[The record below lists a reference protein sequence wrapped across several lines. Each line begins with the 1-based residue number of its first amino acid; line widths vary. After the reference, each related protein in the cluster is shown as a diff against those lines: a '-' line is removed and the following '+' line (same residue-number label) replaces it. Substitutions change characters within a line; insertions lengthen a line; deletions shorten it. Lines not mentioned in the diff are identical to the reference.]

1 MNKINGRLLFSL
13 GLVLL
18 LAFLIY
24 VSMGYNQ
31 LARLVPLV
39 VLVPGLIAAL
49 IQFGLEIR
57 AAFAPKKEGSAEE
70 SSDEGTS
77 AKLHPQEKFRRELVG
92 IGWLL
97 AFFVMIAVLGQVI
110 AIPLFVLIFMRFFG
124 RESWRLSIAFAV
136 LCWAFAYGIFVWGLR
151 NELYPGLLLPMI
163 MG

>member
-39 VLVPGLIAAL
+39 VLVPGFIAAL
-49 IQFGLEIR
+49 IQFGLEVR

-70 SSDEGTS
+70 SSDEATS
-77 AKLHPQEKFRRELVG
+77 AKLPPQEKFRRELVG

-97 AFFVMIAVLGQVI
+97 GFFALIALLGQVI
-110 AIPLFVLIFMRFFG
+110 AIPLFVLVFTRFFG
-124 RESWRLSIAFAV
+124 RESWRLSISFAV
-136 LCWAFAYGIFVWGLR
+136 LCWAFVYGVFVWGLR
-151 NELYPGLLLPMI
+151 NELYPGILPPMI
-163 MG
+163 FQ